1 MYMVHGQG
9 GAEILSK
16 KWPFFTPTVAGSNL
30 FESSAPLNII
40 MIYDEIKWESQKNK
54 KNRKIMHS
62 TVLK

>member
-1 MYMVHGQG
+1 MGK
-9 GAEILSK
+9 EEPKFCTKNDL
-16 KWPFFTPTVAGSNL
+16 FFTPTVAGSNL

-54 KNRKIMHS
+54 RNQKIMHS